1 VSLHIETVINALKRN
16 PVDFLPR
23 GELFISRDFL
33 DRYFCE
39 DNGEYTKQLERAAQ
53 CLDLSLIG
61 VWLDTEWSESLL
73 SEMRYQDLQQY
84 FTVGCISGP
93 ISKLIEKHGFLDAMM
108 SIRNDA
114 SLFSNIAT
122 NLMRD
127 VESRAE
133 LARANGF
140 SAIAVTDDIA
150 ANKGLL
156 FSYDHFWDTV
166 YPVYKEI
173 SAIIK
178 GNDLFAFFHSDGD
191 TRKIINPLIEAGYDC
206 LHPIDTLAGLNLYE
220 LKKEFGERVS
230 FMGHIDTITWSKE
243 QIDKEINRAES
254 EFKKGGLILGSTC
267 GLSMETVNDGL
278 GILYPRWKKEGPT
291 NEEIAGPCNR

>member
-1 VSLHIETVINALKRN
+1 VSLHIETVVNALNRN

-23 GELFISRDFL
+23 GELFISKDFL

-39 DNGEYTKQLERAAQ
+39 DEAKYTKQLERAAQ

-61 VWLDTEWSESLL
+61 IWLDTEWSDPLL
-73 SEMRYQDLQQY
+73 SGMSYKHLQQY

-93 ISKLIEKHGFLDAMM
+93 FSRLIEKHGLFDAMV

-114 SLFSNIAT
+114 SLFSNIAG
-122 NLMRD
+122 NLIKDIENR
-127 VESRAE
+127 VK

-140 SAIAVTDDIA
+140 SAIAITDDIA
-150 ANKGLL
+150 GNKGLV
-156 FSYDHFWDTV
+156 FSYDYFCDTV
-166 YPVYKEI
+166 CPVYKEI
-173 SAIIK
+173 STIIE

-220 LKKEFGERVS
+220 LKREFGERVC
-230 FMGHIDTITWSKE
+230 FMGHMDTLTWSE
-243 QIDKEINRAES
+243 ERVNKEISRAEK
-254 EFKKGGLILGSTC
+254 EFGKGGLILGSTC
-267 GLSMETVNDGL
+267 GLSMETANDKLGL
-278 GILYPRWKKEGPT
+278 LYPQWKRK
-291 NEEIAGPCNR
+291 RQ

>member
-1 VSLHIETVINALKRN
+1 MSLHIEAVIKSLKRN

-33 DRYFCE
+33 DRYFFE
-39 DNGEYTKQLERAAQ
+39 EEGAYTKQLERVAKS
-53 CLDLSLIG
+53 LNLSLIG
-61 VWLDTEWSESLL
+61 VWLDSEWSDPLL
-73 SEMRYQDLQQY
+73 SEMRYKDLQQY

-93 ISKLIEKHGFLDAMM
+93 ISRLIEKHGFLDAMV

-122 NLMRD
+122 NLLRD
-127 VESRAE
+127 VENRAE

-140 SAIAVTDDIA
+140 CAIAVADDIA

-156 FSYDHFWDTV
+156 FSYDYFWDTV

-173 SAIIK
+173 STIIK

-191 TRKIINPLIEAGYDC
+191 TRKIIDPLIEAGYDC

-220 LKKEFGERVS
+220 LRKEFGGRVS

-243 QIDKEINRAES
+243 QIDKEINRAEN
-254 EFKKGGLILGSTC
+254 EFRKGGLILGSTC
-267 GLSMETVNDGL
+267 GLSIETINDKL
-278 GILYPRWKKEGPT
+278 RTLYPGWKTKRP
-291 NEEIAGPCNR
+291 

>member
-1 VSLHIETVINALKRN
+1 MSLHIEAVIKSLKRN

-33 DRYFCE
+33 DRYFFE
-39 DNGEYTKQLERAAQ
+39 EEGAYTKQLERVAKS
-53 CLDLSLIG
+53 LNLSLIG
-61 VWLDTEWSESLL
+61 VWLDSEWSDPLL
-73 SEMRYQDLQQY
+73 SEMRHKDLQQY

-93 ISKLIEKHGFLDAMM
+93 ISRLIEKHGFLDAMV

-122 NLMRD
+122 NLLRD
-127 VESRAE
+127 VENRAE

-140 SAIAVTDDIA
+140 CAIAVADDIA

-156 FSYDHFWDTV
+156 FSYDYFWDTV

-173 SAIIK
+173 STIIK

-191 TRKIINPLIEAGYDC
+191 TRKIIDPLIEAGYDC

-220 LKKEFGERVS
+220 LRKEFGGRVS

-243 QIDKEINRAES
+243 QIDKEINRAEN
-254 EFKKGGLILGSTC
+254 EFRKGGLILGSTC
-267 GLSMETVNDGL
+267 GLSIETINDKL
-278 GILYPRWKKEGPT
+278 RTLYPGWKTKRP
-291 NEEIAGPCNR
+291 

>member
-1 VSLHIETVINALKRN
+1 MSLHIETVTNSLKRN

-39 DNGEYTKQLERAAQ
+39 EEEAYTKQLERAAKS
-53 CLDLSLIG
+53 LNLSLIG
-61 VWLDTEWSESLL
+61 VWLDSEWSDPLL
-73 SEMRYQDLQQY
+73 SEMRYKDLQQY

-93 ISKLIEKHGFLDAMM
+93 ISRLIEKHGFFDAMV

-122 NLMRD
+122 RVIRD
-127 VESRAE
+127 IENRVK

-140 SAIAVTDDIA
+140 SAIAITDDIA
-150 ANKGLL
+150 GNKGLL
-156 FSYDHFWDTV
+156 FSYDYFWNTV
-166 YPVYKEI
+166 CPVYKEI
-173 SAIIK
+173 STVIK

-191 TRKIINPLIEAGYDC
+191 TRKIMKPLIDAGYDC
-206 LHPIDTLAGLNLYE
+206 IHPIDTLAGLNLYE
-220 LKKEFGERVS
+220 LKKEFGERVC

-243 QIDKEINRAES
+243 KIDKEINRAEK
-254 EFKKGGLILGSTC
+254 EFGRGGLILGSTC
-267 GLSMETVNDGL
+267 GLSMETVNDRL
-278 GILYPRWKKEGPT
+278 RILYPRWKRKRP
-291 NEEIAGPCNR
+291 